1 MITIDPLR
9 WLKRRRTT
17 PVAPPH
23 HDALVGIA
31 HDIGL
36 TGRWEMLDNLPAPD
50 RDAVAVRLAV
60 QVDDPLP
67 LFRWLWRRAAIAPD
81 HLLTLAR
88 CLRAV
93 SDSGMLWPI
102 RVGTALAEG
111 RAGDIAT
118 GPVLQALLDCLPAL
132 DAALDRIVQRK
143 RSPVRVLQRLFRAL
157 PLDVATPRLSRL
169 AFDEATPAPLA
180 WTAADWLVERLSATD
195 PLDAPP
201 ATPASRLRWIYVEAL
216 RGGAGLQTLE
226 VSEVRAALAAFAD
239 SAAGA
244 ARCERLGS
252 AVLTNTA
259 LAPTVRLA
267 ALDLVVQQEAPPWT
281 QIAALCSDE
290 NEAVRRGALARIGA
304 CSGREAIATLVR
316 LALNVGAP
324 GDVRFEAVM
333 RLSVEARW
341 DIAPVLQR
349 CAIDGSLP
357 LAAQLRAAAAL
368 ARRSVNL
375 PRMLAIIRDPQVR
388 VEVRAAAARAAAF
401 PTMAPHFFRLMLDSA
416 TPPPVLIGMCQALAT
431 PACRTAAQR
440 GRLILIRLLNAAR
453 ADVSLTLTI
462 IRALGAI
469 GGDEA
474 VSALAPLAGRSAIE
488 RLQSVVPSDALDLPV
503 GICLE
508 QALIP
513 PPMITRLR
521 CALAC
526 APTIAEQPTTLAQF
540 LANEAN
546 LMRCAAIEAL
556 NVCGGHRA
564 REAILIAL
572 RHPAAP
578 AVAAALAASL
588 DTSGSS
594 HDLLKVFADAGIDP
608 TIRWHIVDRLA
619 QRADGPALLR
629 DAWTQRDLDAYGR
642 ELIID
647 ALTRYDAGA
656 SASFLVRL
664 ASDADLAPVVRERA
678 LAALEGVT
686 DAAFEEALVQLIGD
700 GHLDPGLRG
709 KAAAS
714 LPVSLT
720 PATRAMLRDLV
731 RTDPPPTPL
740 LIGVLRALG
749 RCRDAAALPIFLR
762 YILDEHTE
770 VAQAAIEALAACGDS
785 SITPALVRVALSPQA
800 GAATKLNAVEAL
812 VRLGDQDAVRLLRPY
827 LSHRSIILQ
836 MRAFRLLAETAQIGG
851 EAERLARDRLCPAPL
866 RLAALNHLSAGLSSE
881 SLLAALVG
889 DSGEDPTIRAA
900 AASRLRA
907 SGHVSTLV
915 GVALDATAPMIVRS
929 ACIASLGAC
938 NATDAW
944 LALSTLASCEE
955 EPAIHELAL
964 HELEH
969 LTVEPLSDR
978 VNYGAQKRHDHDR
991 R

>member
-9 WLKRRRTT
+9 WLKRRRAT
-17 PVAPPH
+17 PVAPHH
-23 HDALVGIA
+23 HDALVGRA
-31 HDIGL
+31 RDIGL

-157 PLDVATPRLSRL
+157 PLDLATPRLSRL

-281 QIAALCSDE
+281 QIVALCSDE

-540 LANEAN
+540 LVNEAN
-546 LMRCAAIEAL
+546 LVRCAAIEAL
-556 NVCGGHRA
+556 TVCGGARA

-578 AVAAALAASL
+578 AVAAALAVSL

-866 RLAALNHLSAGLSSE
+866 RLAALNHLSAGSSSE

-900 AASRLRA
+900 AASRLHA
-907 SGHVSTLV
+907 PGHVSTLV

-955 EPAIHELAL
+955 EPTIRELAL

>member
-1 MITIDPLR
+1 MIMIDPLR
-9 WLKRRRTT
+9 WLKRRRVT
-17 PVAPPH
+17 PVAPHH

-31 HDIGL
+31 RDIGL
-36 TGRWEMLDNLPAPD
+36 TGRWEMLDDLPARD

-67 LFRWLWRRAAIAPD
+67 LFRWLWRRATIDPD

-93 SDSGMLWPI
+93 NDGGMLWPV

-111 RAGDIAT
+111 CAGDIAT

-132 DAALDRIVQRK
+132 DAALDRIAQRK
-143 RSPVRVLQRLFRAL
+143 RSPVRVLRRLFYAL

-169 AFDEATPAPLA
+169 AFDEATSAPLA

-195 PLDAPP
+195 PLDDPP
-201 ATPASRLRWIYVEAL
+201 ATPASRLRWIYVESL
-216 RGGAGLQTLE
+216 RGGAGLQTLA
-226 VSEVRAALAAFAD
+226 VSEVCTSLAAFTD
-239 SAAGA
+239 SAGA
-244 ARCERLGS
+244 VRCERLGC
-252 AVLTNTA
+252 ALLTNTA
-259 LAPTVRLA
+259 LAPAIRLA
-267 ALDLVVQQEAPPWT
+267 ALDLVVQRESPPWT
-281 QIAALCSDE
+281 QIAAVCTDE
-290 NEAVRRGALARIGA
+290 DEAVRRGALARIGA

-341 DIAPVLQR
+341 DVAPVLQR

-375 PRMLAIIRDPQVR
+375 PRVLAIIRDPQVR
-388 VEVRAAAARAAAF
+388 AEVRAAAARAAAF
-401 PTMAPHFFRLMLDSA
+401 PAMAPHFFRLMLDSA

-440 GRLILIRLLNAAR
+440 GRLILIRLLNTAR
-453 ADVSLTLTI
+453 ADVSLMLTI
-462 IRALGAI
+462 IRTLGAI

-488 RLQSVVPSDALDLPV
+488 RLQSVVPPDALDLPV
-503 GICLE
+503 GVCLE

-513 PPMITRLR
+513 PPMIVRLR
-521 CALAC
+521 CALAG

-546 LMRCAAIEAL
+546 LVRCAAIEAL
-556 NVCGGHRA
+556 TVCGSHRA

-578 AVAAALAASL
+578 AVAAALAAAL

-619 QRADGPALLR
+619 QHADGPALLR
-629 DAWTQRDLDAYGR
+629 DAWTQRDIDAYGR

-647 ALTRYDAGA
+647 TLARYDAGA

-664 ASDADLAPVVRERA
+664 ASDADLSPVLRERA

-700 GHLDPGLRG
+700 GHLDPELRG

-731 RTDPPPTPL
+731 RTDPPSTPL

-770 VAQAAIEALAACGDS
+770 VAQGAIEALAACGDS

-800 GAATKLNAVEAL
+800 GAATKLNAIEAL

-836 MRAFRLLAETAQIGG
+836 MRAFRLLAETAQISG

-866 RLAALNHLSAGLSSE
+866 RLAALNHLSAGSSSE

-889 DSGEDPTIRAA
+889 DPGEDPTIRAA
-900 AASRLRA
+900 AASRLDA
-907 SGHVSTLV
+907 HEHVSTLV
-915 GVALDATAPMIVRS
+915 RVALDATAPMIVRS
-929 ACIASLGAC
+929 GCIASLGVC

-944 LALSTLASCEE
+944 LALSTLASRAD
-955 EPAIHELAL
+955 EPAMRELAL
-964 HELEH
+964 HKLDH
-969 LTVEPLSDR
+969 LTVQPLSDR
-978 VNYGAQKRHDHDR
+978 VNHGEQKRHNHDR

>member
-1 MITIDPLR
+1 
-9 WLKRRRTT
+9 
-17 PVAPPH
+17 
-23 HDALVGIA
+23 
-31 HDIGL
+31 
-36 TGRWEMLDNLPAPD
+36 
-50 RDAVAVRLAV
+50 
-60 QVDDPLP
+60 
-67 LFRWLWRRAAIAPD
+67 
-81 HLLTLAR
+81 
-88 CLRAV
+88 
-93 SDSGMLWPI
+93 
-102 RVGTALAEG
+102 
-111 RAGDIAT
+111 
-118 GPVLQALLDCLPAL
+118 
-132 DAALDRIVQRK
+132 
-143 RSPVRVLQRLFRAL
+143 
-157 PLDVATPRLSRL
+157 
-169 AFDEATPAPLA
+169 
-180 WTAADWLVERLSATD
+180 
-195 PLDAPP
+195 
-201 ATPASRLRWIYVEAL
+201 
-216 RGGAGLQTLE
+216 
-226 VSEVRAALAAFAD
+226 
-239 SAAGA
+239 
-244 ARCERLGS
+244 
-252 AVLTNTA
+252 
-259 LAPTVRLA
+259 
-267 ALDLVVQQEAPPWT
+267 
-281 QIAALCSDE
+281 
-290 NEAVRRGALARIGA
+290 
-304 CSGREAIATLVR
+304 
-316 LALNVGAP
+316 
-324 GDVRFEAVM
+324 
-333 RLSVEARW
+333 
-341 DIAPVLQR
+341 
-349 CAIDGSLP
+349 
-357 LAAQLRAAAAL
+357 
-368 ARRSVNL
+368 
-375 PRMLAIIRDPQVR
+375 
-388 VEVRAAAARAAAF
+388 
-401 PTMAPHFFRLMLDSA
+401 
-416 TPPPVLIGMCQALAT
+416 
-431 PACRTAAQR
+431 
-440 GRLILIRLLNAAR
+440 
-453 ADVSLTLTI
+453 VSLMLTI

-556 NVCGGHRA
+556 TVCGGHRA

-762 YILDEHTE
+762 YIPDEHTE
-770 VAQAAIEALAACGDS
+770 VAQAAIEALAACCDS

-800 GAATKLNAVEAL
+800 GTATKLNAVEAL

-851 EAERLARDRLCPAPL
+851 EAERLARDRLCPTPL
-866 RLAALNHLSAGLSSE
+866 RLAALTHLSAGSSSE

-889 DSGEDPTIRAA
+889 DPGEDPAIRAA
-900 AASRLRA
+900 AASRLDA
-907 SGHVSTLV
+907 HEHVSTLV
-915 GVALDATAPMIVRS
+915 RVALDATAPIIVRS
-929 ACIASLGAC
+929 GCIASLGAC

-955 EPAIHELAL
+955 EPAMRELAL
-964 HELEH
+964 HELDH
-969 LTVEPLSDR
+969 LTVQPLSDR
-978 VNYGAQKRHDHDR
+978 VNHGEQKRHDHDR

>member
-9 WLKRRRTT
+9 WLKRRRAT
-17 PVAPPH
+17 PVVPHH
-23 HDALVGIA
+23 HDALVGRA
-31 HDIGL
+31 RDIGL
-36 TGRWEMLDNLPAPD
+36 TGRWEMLDDLPAPD
-50 RDAVAVRLAV
+50 RNAVAVRLAV
-60 QVDDPLP
+60 QVDDPFP
-67 LFRWLWRRAAIAPD
+67 LFRWLWRRATIDPD

-93 SDSGMLWPI
+93 NDGGMLWPI

-201 ATPASRLRWIYVEAL
+201 ATPASPLRWIYVEAL

-281 QIAALCSDE
+281 QIVALCSDE

-375 PRMLAIIRDPQVR
+375 PRVLAIIRDLQVR

-431 PACRTAAQR
+431 PACRTAAER
-440 GRLILIRLLNAAR
+440 GRLILIRLLNTAR
-453 ADVSLTLTI
+453 ADVSLMLTI

-556 NVCGGHRA
+556 TVCGGHRA

-762 YILDEHTE
+762 YIPDEHTE
-770 VAQAAIEALAACGDS
+770 VAQAAIEALAACCDS

-800 GAATKLNAVEAL
+800 GTATKLNAVEAL

-866 RLAALNHLSAGLSSE
+866 RLAALNHLSAGSSSE

-889 DSGEDPTIRAA
+889 DSGEDPAIRAA

-944 LALSTLASCEE
+944 LALSTLAGCEE
-955 EPAIHELAL
+955 EPAIRELAL

>member
-9 WLKRRRTT
+9 WLKRRRAT
-17 PVAPPH
+17 PVAPHH
-23 HDALVGIA
+23 HDALVSIA
-31 HDIGL
+31 RDIGL

-50 RDAVAVRLAV
+50 RDAVAIRLAV

-81 HLLTLAR
+81 HLLTLVR
-88 CLRAV
+88 CLRV
-93 SDSGMLWPI
+93 VDDGGTLWPI

-132 DAALDRIVQRK
+132 DAALDCIVQRK
-143 RSPVRVLQRLFRAL
+143 RAPVRVLQRLFRAL
-157 PLDVATPRLSRL
+157 PLDLAAPRLSRL
-169 AFDEATPAPLA
+169 AFDEAAPAKLA

-195 PLDAPP
+195 PLDNPP
-201 ATPASRLRWIYVEAL
+201 PTPASRLRWIYVEAL

-244 ARCERLGS
+244 VRCERLGS

-259 LAPTVRLA
+259 LAPTIRLA

-281 QIAALCSDE
+281 QIAAVCSDK

-304 CSGREAIATLVR
+304 CSVREAIATLVR

-333 RLSVEARW
+333 RLSVEVRW
-341 DIAPVLQR
+341 DVAPVLQR

-368 ARRSVNL
+368 GRRSVNL
-375 PRMLAIIRDPQVR
+375 PRVLAIIRDPQVR

-401 PTMAPHFFRLMLDSA
+401 PEVVPHVLRLMLDPT
-416 TPPPVLIGMCQALAT
+416 TPAPVLIGMCQALAT

-453 ADVSLTLTI
+453 ADVSLMLTI
-462 IRALGAI
+462 IGTLGAI

-488 RLQSVVPSDALDLPV
+488 RLQSVVPPDALDLPV
-503 GICLE
+503 RVCLE

-513 PPMITRLR
+513 TPMITRLH
-521 CALAC
+521 CALAG

-540 LANEAN
+540 LVNEAN
-546 LMRCAAIEAL
+546 LVRCAAIEAL
-556 NVCGGHRA
+556 TVCGGVRA
-564 REAILIAL
+564 REAIQIAL
-572 RHPAAP
+572 HHPAAP
-578 AVAAALAASL
+578 AVAAALAVSL

-594 HDLLKVFADAGIDP
+594 HDLLKVFADAGIDS

-629 DAWTQRDLDAYGR
+629 DAWAQRDLDAYGR

-647 ALTRYDAGA
+647 ALARYDARA
-656 SASFLVRL
+656 SASFLVQL
-664 ASDADLAPVVRERA
+664 AGDADLSPVVRERA

-686 DAAFEEALVQLIGD
+686 DTTLEGALVQLIGD
-700 GHLDPGLRG
+700 GHLDPELRG

-740 LIGVLRALG
+740 LIGILRALG
-749 RCRDAAALPIFLR
+749 RSRDAAALPIFLR
-762 YILDEHTE
+762 YTLDEHAE

-800 GAATKLNAVEAL
+800 GAATKLNAIEAL
-812 VRLGDQDAVRLLRPY
+812 LRLGDRDAVRLLRPY
-827 LSHRSIILQ
+827 LSYRSIILQ
-836 MRAFRLLAETAQIGG
+836 MRAFHLLAETAQIGG
-851 EAERLARDRLCPAPL
+851 ETERLARDRLCPAPL
-866 RLAALNHLSAGLSSE
+866 RLAALNHLSAGSSSE
-881 SLLAALVG
+881 SLLATLVG
-889 DSGEDPTIRAA
+889 DPGEDPTIRAA
-900 AASRLRA
+900 AASRLHA

-915 GVALDATAPMIVRS
+915 GVALDTTAPMAVRS
-929 ACIASLGAC
+929 ACVAGLRAC

-944 LALSTLASCEE
+944 LALSTLAGCEE
-955 EPAIHELAL
+955 EPAIRELAL

>member
-1 MITIDPLR
+1 MITIDLLR
-9 WLKRRRTT
+9 WLKPRRTT
-17 PVAPPH
+17 TVAPH
-23 HDALVGIA
+23 HDDDLVSIA
-31 HDIGL
+31 HNIGL

-60 QVDDPLP
+60 QADDPLP
-67 LFRWLWRRAAIAPD
+67 LFRWLWQQATINPD

-93 SDSGMLWPI
+93 NDGGMLWPV

-111 RAGDIAT
+111 CAGDIAT

-132 DAALDRIVQRK
+132 DAALDRIAQRK

-169 AFDEATPAPLA
+169 AFDEATPATLA

-195 PLDAPP
+195 PLDDPP

-216 RGGAGLQTLE
+216 RGGTGLQTLE
-226 VSEVRAALAAFAD
+226 VSEVCASLAGFAN
-239 SAAGA
+239 SAGA
-244 ARCERLGS
+244 MRCERLGC
-252 AVLTNTA
+252 ALLTNTA
-259 LAPTVRLA
+259 LAPAIRLA
-267 ALDLVVQQEAPPWT
+267 ALDLVVQQESPPWT
-281 QIAALCSDE
+281 QIAAVCTDE
-290 NEAVRRGALARIGA
+290 DKTVRRGALARIGA
-304 CSGREAIATLVR
+304 CLGREAIATLVR

-324 GDVRFEAVM
+324 DDVRFEAVM
-333 RLSVEARW
+333 RLSIEARW
-341 DIAPVLQR
+341 DVAPVLQR

-368 ARRSVNL
+368 GRRSVNL
-375 PRMLAIIRDPQVR
+375 PRVLAIIRDPQVR
-388 VEVRAAAARAAAF
+388 AEVRAAAARAAAF
-401 PTMAPHFFRLMLDSA
+401 PAMVPHFFRLMLDPA
-416 TPPPVLIGMCQALAT
+416 TPPLVLIGVCQAPAT
-431 PACRTAAQR
+431 PACRTAAQH
-440 GRLILIRLLNAAR
+440 GCPILVRLLNTAR

-462 IRALGAI
+462 IRTLGAI

-488 RLQSVVPSDALDLPV
+488 RLQSVVPPDALDLPV
-503 GICLE
+503 GVCLE

-513 PPMITRLR
+513 PPMIARLR
-521 CALAC
+521 RALAG

-546 LMRCAAIEAL
+546 LVRCAAIEAL
-556 NVCGGHRA
+556 TVCSGHRA
-564 REAILIAL
+564 HEAILIAL

-594 HDLLKVFADAGIDP
+594 HDLLKVFADASIDP
-608 TIRWHIVDRLA
+608 NVRWHIVDRLA
-619 QRADGPALLR
+619 QRADGLALLR
-629 DAWTQRDLDAYGR
+629 DAWTQHDIDAYGR

-647 ALTRYDAGA
+647 ALARYDAWA
-656 SASFLVRL
+656 SVSFLVRL
-664 ASDADLAPVVRERA
+664 ASDADLSPMLRERA

-686 DAAFEEALVQLIGD
+686 DAACEEALVQLIGD
-700 GHLDPGLRG
+700 EHLDPELRG

-720 PATRAMLRDLV
+720 PTTCVILRDLV
-731 RTDPPPTPL
+731 RADPPPAPL
-740 LIGVLRALG
+740 LIGILRALG

-762 YILDEHTE
+762 YIYDERTE

-785 SITPALVRVALSPQA
+785 IITPVLVRIALSPQT
-800 GAATKLNAVEAL
+800 GAATKLSAIEAL

-836 MRAFRLLAETAQIGG
+836 MRAFCLLAETAQIGI
-851 EAERLARDRLCPAPL
+851 EAERLACDRLCPAPL
-866 RLAALNHLSAGLSSE
+866 RLAALNYLSAGSSSE
-881 SLLAALVG
+881 LAALA
-889 DSGEDPTIRAA
+889 DDPGEDPTIRAA
-900 AASRLRA
+900 AASRLDA
-907 SGHVSTLV
+907 HEHVSTLV
-915 GVALDATAPMIVRS
+915 RVALDATAPMIVRS
-929 ACIASLGAC
+929 ACIASLGVC

-944 LALSTLASCEE
+944 LALSTLASRAE
-955 EPAIHELAL
+955 EPAIRELAL
-964 HELEH
+964 HKLDH
-969 LTVEPLSDR
+969 LTTQPLSDR
-978 VNYGAQKRHDHDR
+978 VNHGEQKRYDHDR

>member
-1 MITIDPLR
+1 
-9 WLKRRRTT
+9 
-17 PVAPPH
+17 
-23 HDALVGIA
+23 
-31 HDIGL
+31 
-36 TGRWEMLDNLPAPD
+36 
-50 RDAVAVRLAV
+50 
-60 QVDDPLP
+60 
-67 LFRWLWRRAAIAPD
+67 
-81 HLLTLAR
+81 
-88 CLRAV
+88 
-93 SDSGMLWPI
+93 
-102 RVGTALAEG
+102 
-111 RAGDIAT
+111 
-118 GPVLQALLDCLPAL
+118 
-132 DAALDRIVQRK
+132 
-143 RSPVRVLQRLFRAL
+143 
-157 PLDVATPRLSRL
+157 
-169 AFDEATPAPLA
+169 
-180 WTAADWLVERLSATD
+180 
-195 PLDAPP
+195 
-201 ATPASRLRWIYVEAL
+201 
-216 RGGAGLQTLE
+216 
-226 VSEVRAALAAFAD
+226 
-239 SAAGA
+239 
-244 ARCERLGS
+244 
-252 AVLTNTA
+252 
-259 LAPTVRLA
+259 
-267 ALDLVVQQEAPPWT
+267 
-281 QIAALCSDE
+281 
-290 NEAVRRGALARIGA
+290 
-304 CSGREAIATLVR
+304 
-316 LALNVGAP
+316 
-324 GDVRFEAVM
+324 
-333 RLSVEARW
+333 
-341 DIAPVLQR
+341 
-349 CAIDGSLP
+349 
-357 LAAQLRAAAAL
+357 
-368 ARRSVNL
+368 
-375 PRMLAIIRDPQVR
+375 
-388 VEVRAAAARAAAF
+388 
-401 PTMAPHFFRLMLDSA
+401 MAPHFFRLMLDPA

-440 GRLILIRLLNAAR
+440 GRLILIRLLNTAR
-453 ADVSLTLTI
+453 ADVSLMLTI

-556 NVCGGHRA
+556 TVCGGHRA

-647 ALTRYDAGA
+647 ALARYDAGA

-686 DAAFEEALVQLIGD
+686 DAALEESLVRLIGD
-700 GHLDPGLRG
+700 GQLDPELRG

-720 PATRAMLRDLV
+720 PATRAILRDLV

-762 YILDEHTE
+762 YIPDEHTE
-770 VAQAAIEALAACGDS
+770 VAQAAIEALAACCDS

-800 GAATKLNAVEAL
+800 GTATNLNAVEAL

-866 RLAALNHLSAGLSSE
+866 RLAALNHLSAGSSSE

-955 EPAIHELAL
+955 EPAIRELAL

>member
-9 WLKRRRTT
+9 WLKRRRAT
-17 PVAPPH
+17 PVAPHH
-23 HDALVGIA
+23 HDALVGRA
-31 HDIGL
+31 RDIGL
-36 TGRWEMLDNLPAPD
+36 TGRWEMLDDLPAPD
-50 RDAVAVRLAV
+50 RNAVAVRLAV
-60 QVDDPLP
+60 QVDDPFP
-67 LFRWLWRRAAIAPD
+67 LFRWLWRRATIDPD

-93 SDSGMLWPI
+93 NDGGMLWPI

-169 AFDEATPAPLA
+169 AFDEATPATLA

-226 VSEVRAALAAFAD
+226 VSEVRTALAAFAD

-244 ARCERLGS
+244 VRCERLGC
-252 AVLTNTA
+252 ALLTNTT
-259 LAPTVRLA
+259 LAPAIRLA

-375 PRMLAIIRDPQVR
+375 PRVLAIIRDPQVR
-388 VEVRAAAARAAAF
+388 AEVRAAAARAAAF
-401 PTMAPHFFRLMLDSA
+401 PAMAPHFFRLMLDPA

-453 ADVSLTLTI
+453 ADVSLMLTI

-488 RLQSVVPSDALDLPV
+488 RLQSVVPPDALDLPV
-503 GICLE
+503 GVFLE

-540 LANEAN
+540 LVNESN
-546 LMRCAAIEAL
+546 LVRCAAIEAL
-556 NVCGGHRA
+556 TVCGGARA

-762 YILDEHTE
+762 YIPDEHTE
-770 VAQAAIEALAACGDS
+770 VAQAAIEALAACCDS

-866 RLAALNHLSAGLSSE
+866 RLAALNHLSAGSSSE

-900 AASRLRA
+900 AASRLDA
-907 SGHVSTLV
+907 HEHVSTLV
-915 GVALDATAPMIVRS
+915 RVALDATAPMIVRS
-929 ACIASLGAC
+929 GCIASLGAC

-944 LALSTLASCEE
+944 LALSTLAGCEE
-955 EPAIHELAL
+955 EPAIRELAL